1 MPGSIAR
8 WLSSSAAG
16 SCRIMERPRRASTI
30 TRRWSKSVSGARQGS
45 RRCGLGGEGWSF
57 VVFQSVQLAGI
68 SERLPSGSATSNSG
82 VPRRFRVP
90 ISRNERPSKGC
101 RSRSI
106 VTEPERSR
114 RWVVCDVF
122 LLHIHRCRCSA
133 RSWCFLLDDRYN
145 QPLSCLAE
153 RQTLSQHVR
162 RTST

>member
-122 LLHIHRCRCSA
+122 LQHGDPSPCRDDAPHRLWSRRRQRWA
-133 RSWCFLLDDRYN
+133 HRS
-145 QPLSCLAE
+145 
-153 RQTLSQHVR
+153 
-162 RTST
+162 ST

>member
-1 MPGSIAR
+1 MPGSIAW

-101 RSRSI
+101 RSRTI

-122 LLHIHRCRCSA
+122 LWQRQPRLADPLPGTPHRRQAHHPSDPQMA
-133 RSWCFLLDDRYN
+133 QGGYSRRRGRVRS
-145 QPLSCLAE
+145 
-153 RQTLSQHVR
+153 
-162 RTST
+162 